1 MPGLAEEAHGESTK
15 WRKTYGKKPL
25 CLKILPDGA
34 ATASNGISTS
44 RG

>member
-1 MPGLAEEAHGESTK
+1 LAEDAQGESTK
-15 WRKTYGKKPL
+15 WRKTYGKKPP

-34 ATASNGISTS
+34 ATAADGISTA